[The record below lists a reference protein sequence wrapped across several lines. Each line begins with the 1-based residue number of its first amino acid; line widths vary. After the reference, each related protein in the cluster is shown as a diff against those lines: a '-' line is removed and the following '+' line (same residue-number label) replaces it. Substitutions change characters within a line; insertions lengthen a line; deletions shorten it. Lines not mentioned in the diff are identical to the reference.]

1 MIGINEPDDPSHH
14 SGDHKSRFRIEMLTP
29 GIIEAARKLRAF
41 DFAGFA
47 E

>member
-1 MIGINEPDDPSHH
+1 MIGIDEPDDPSHH
-14 SGDHKSRFRIEMLTP
+14 TSDHKSRFRIEMLMP
-29 GIIEAARKLRAF
+29 GIIEAAPKRHAS